1 MLCLNGCR
9 APVIL
14 LWQAASEEM
23 AVLEARVDRLEAAL
37 QRLAEALERLAAHVD
52 RITLR
57 VDRMDQRVAWLS
69 GDALERRYRER
80 AHSYFQ
86 GILTQIRVV
95 PPDEVARTAFQAE
108 RQGILSRAEHED
120 LLRADLVIHGLRRD
134 QDTGTYLLAEV
145 SWVIDK
151 GDVERAARRASL
163 YERAVG
169 LPVIAAVAGE
179 QILPDAEAE
188 AATARV
194 WRVLDGKAEPP
205 PA

>member
-1 MLCLNGCR
+1 M
-9 APVIL
+9 
-14 LWQAASEEM
+14 
-23 AVLEARVDRLEAAL
+23 LEASVDRLEAAL
-37 QRLAEALERLAAHVD
+37 QRLAEALEQLAARMDQLAAHLD
-52 RITLR
+52 RLTLR
-57 VDRMDQRVAWLS
+57 VDRMDQRIAWLS

-95 PPDEVARTAFQAE
+95 PADEVARAAFQAE

-134 QDTGTYLLAEV
+134 QDVGAYLPAEV
-145 SWVIDK
+145 SLVVDK
-151 GDVERAARRASL
+151 GDVERAARRAAL
-163 YERAVG
+163 YERAVRI
-169 LPVIAAVAGE
+169 PVIPAVAGE
-179 QILPDAEAE
+179 QILADAEAE

-194 WRVLDGKAEPP
+194 WRILDGKAEPP